1 VGAALIDGV
10 ITILLFITIVGPFI
24 YGALTMKREGPNNG
38 QTLGKQALGIRVVR
52 DDGQPFTFGS
62 AMMREIVI
70 KGLLFSVAGNLT
82 FGLAPLLNL
91 LWPLWDETNQAL
103 HDKVATTHVVR
114 A

>member
-1 VGAALIDGV
+1 
-10 ITILLFITIVGPFI
+10 
-24 YGALTMKREGPNNG
+24 MKREGPNNG
-38 QTLGKQALGIRVVR
+38 PTLGTQALGIRVVR